1 MKKKLNQTS
10 LKDSSEE
17 LNQYNQENFHDVE
30 VFQSFSSQHIQQTW
44 DIAKLHN
51 FASKAYPINEL
62 TPGYDW
68 KLLEG
73 SNNVTQI
80 VWGTVGC

>member
-10 LKDSSEE
+10 LKDPW
-17 LNQYNQENFHDVE
+17 ENFHDVE
-30 VFQSFSSQHIQQTW
+30 VFQSFSSQHIQWTW
-44 DIAKLHN
+44 DIAKLHKS
-51 FASKAYPINEL
+51 ASKAYPISEL
-62 TPGYDW
+62 TPDCDW

-73 SNNVTQI
+73 FNNVTQI